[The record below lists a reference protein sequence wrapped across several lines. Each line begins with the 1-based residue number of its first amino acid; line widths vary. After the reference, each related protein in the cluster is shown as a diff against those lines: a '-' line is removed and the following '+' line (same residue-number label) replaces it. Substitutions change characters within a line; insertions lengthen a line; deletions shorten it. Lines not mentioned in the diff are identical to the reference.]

1 MIKEDKHMKNNYI
14 YVPGLSESVA
24 DEVKKEKDA
33 EAPRFITGT
42 GAVKKEAVTH
52 DIQHRII
59 APLCQPS
66 DRSYYQGV

>member
-42 GAVKKEAVTH
+42 LYSPARYRWTN
-52 DIQHRII
+52 R
-59 APLCQPS
+59 
-66 DRSYYQGV
+66 